1 MEKILVIDDDDS
13 IRETLQLYLTEIGYE
28 VIVANNGEAGIQLI
42 EEEKPDLILSDLKMA
57 GLTGIDV
64 LKKAKE
70 LDVKNQVVLMTA
82 FEDMKSTII
91 AMQLGAY
98 DYIEKPLELSRFN
111 AVIKRALESRRLSD
125 RLVTA
130 LPEDDTEINYENSL
144 IGRTQSM
151 REIFKKIGKISSTR
165 VNVLIEGESG
175 TGKELITK
183 VIHYTGITKNH
194 PFVAVNCTAL
204 SESLLESELFGHVK
218 GSFTGA
224 IRDKKGKFE
233 LAGEGTI
240 FLDEISEITPNL
252 QVKLLRVLQEREF
265 EKVGGEVTIPMNSRV
280 VAATN
285 RNLNDLV
292 KEGKFREDLFYRLKV
307 FTIDVPPLRERK
319 DDIPSL
325 VIYFLKKINKD
336 LHKNVKKIPY
346 EVMEM
351 LQNNE
356 WVGNVRELENILLQA
371 VVLSK
376 GDVLERENILLRNQP
391 LSKPIN
397 EENEDVLS
405 LTLADVEKKHIQI
418 VLDHL
423 KWDKQT
429 ACKVLGISKPT
440 LYNKIHI
447 YGLTEKGD

>member
-28 VIVANNGEAGIQLI
+28 VIVANNGEAGIQMLGKH
-42 EEEKPDLILSDLKMA
+42 KPDLILSDLKMA

-82 FEDMKSTII
+82 FEDMQSTIT

-111 AVIKRALESRRLSD
+111 SVVKRALESRRLSD

-130 LPEDDTEINYENSL
+130 LSEDDSEINYENSL
-144 IGRTQSM
+144 IGKTQSM

-183 VIHYTGITKNH
+183 VIHYTGVTKVQ
-194 PFVAVNCTAL
+194 PFIAVNCTAL

-224 IRDKKGKFE
+224 VRDKKGKFE

-240 FLDEISEITPNL
+240 FLDEISEISPNL

-265 EKVGGEVTIPMNSRV
+265 EKVGGETTIPMNARV

-285 RNLNDLV
+285 RNLNEMV

-307 FTIDVPPLRERK
+307 FTIDVPPLRDRK

-376 GDVLERENILLRNQP
+376 GDVLEKENILLRNK
-391 LSKPIN
+391 SDAKI
-397 EENEDVLS
+397 EEEDEDIFN
-405 LTLADVEKKHIQI
+405 LTLADVEKNHIQK

-440 LYNKIHI
+440 LYNKIHT
-447 YGLTEKGD
+447 YGLTEKHE